1 MGLFSK
7 FLKGDKKETEI
18 KEIKEEKIE
27 KKVETGM
34 GKKYKAVIACGSGIA
49 TSTMARNKIEK
60 GFQEKG
66 IALEITQ
73 CKIGEL
79 EGMAKS
85 LKPDFVVHTVVLPKD
100 LEFDCPVFS
109 GVPFLTGVGMK
120 KTLDEIVE
128 AIQK

>member
-7 FLKGDKKETEI
+7 FLKNEKTEV
-18 KEIKEEKIE
+18 KEEKIE
-27 KKVETGM
+27 KKTEVNTGK
-34 GKKYKAVIACGSGIA
+34 KKYKAIIACGSGIA

-79 EGMAKS
+79 EGMAKT

-100 LEFDCPVFS
+100 LQFDCPVFS

-120 KTLDEIVE
+120 KTLDDIEE
-128 AIQK
+128 AIIK